1 MLYLWSCSRCCP
13 AWSRVS
19 WVLLT
24 FNTCW
29 GLKPLGSK
37 RPAVVLLMAQYC
49 NFNNCSNWHFLS
61 VGHSQF
67 AAQRTC
73 VWPSYRRRSFVRNTA
88 LSTAVH
94 RWYGKILQWLII
106 ILLAFLTS
114 PITWGHN
121 VLEWVGMLSGGNQT
135 LFFFSMGRSKVHLDE
150 HVKRCFSV
158 LLLVFMPPTGQSVDD
173 ETQLLTVGCHSYLH
187 LQKES
192 RRNLWILQIYRLLH
206 SFLLL
211 LGWEQSV

>member
-1 MLYLWSCSRCCP
+1 VIWQD
-13 AWSRVS
+13 
-19 WVLLT
+19 
-24 FNTCW
+24 
-29 GLKPLGSK
+29 
-37 RPAVVLLMAQYC
+37 PAVADHYFASFF
-49 NFNNCSNWHFLS
+49 NFSNHLGTQCAGVGGHALWRES
-61 VGHSQF
+61 VS
-67 AAQRTC
+67 
-73 VWPSYRRRSFVRNTA
+73 
-88 LSTAVH
+88 
-94 RWYGKILQWLII
+94 
-106 ILLAFLTS
+106 
-114 PITWGHN
+114 
-121 VLEWVGMLSGGNQT
+121 

-211 LGWEQSV
+211 LG